1 MVNQPPSDLP
11 SLTPVF
17 CPDCRAMMGLVN
29 DQGELV
35 ICAVRVACGVI
46 HCLAC
51 GERVEW
57 RQRDAESGG

>member
-1 MVNQPPSDLP
+1 MPYPQLNDSTRFL
-11 SLTPVF
+11 LF
-17 CPDCRAMMGLVN
+17 CPNCRTLLCVIN

-35 ICAVRVACGVI
+35 TPAFRVACGVI

-57 RQRDAESGG
+57 RQRDAESGN